1 MLESFGIQH
10 LKAIGVGVN
19 VKSTDDVP
27 HDKIS
32 LNRPQA
38 LYVVPAQ
45 AWIKSQSHFKEVHR
59 SEYKQRQ
66 GPDYVVPSKRPDF
79 VRKPHKPHRPHKPHT
94 FVKPHNGGV
103 QPKKQV
109 HMPDETFVMGLIHS
123 GIPLEELQFAF
134 SKLSKTR
141 CCAVFGR
148 CRKSLR
154 NCLYS
159 SVENKS
165 APNTS
170 SVSSRFFSVLSRTD
184 LLFPSCAE
192 RAAPGF

>member
-1 MLESFGIQH
+1 M
-10 LKAIGVGVN
+10 GVN

-66 GPDYVVPSKRPDF
+66 GPDYVVPSKRPGF
-79 VRKPHKPHRPHKPHT
+79 VRKPQKS
-94 FVKPHNGGV
+94 NGGV
-103 QPKKQV
+103 QPKKHV
-109 HMPDETFVMGLIHS
+109 CIPDETFVMGLIHS

-134 SKLSKTR
+134 SKKSFTSFNRMLRRFWEVPEVAAKLS
-141 CCAVFGR
+141 
-148 CRKSLR
+148 
-154 NCLYS
+154 
-159 SVENKS
+159 
-165 APNTS
+165 
-170 SVSSRFFSVLSRTD
+170 
-184 LLFPSCAE
+184 LLFGGKHICDNKFRRVKPIFQ
-192 RAAPGF
+192 RLVKG